1 MFRFQYSTSKG
12 PLPQKRFYCPKY
24 CKNSSSK
31 LFSGLW
37 AAVSHKFFKPSAA
50 PGNSLPTVA
59 LSACLAAANI
69 PCRGFVAAST
79 ADFLIDAIL
88 IIYRIGSCGLMDARF
103 LVGSGLVFADLLN
116 VDTHFAALCT
126 LAAPG
131 RDRLCLLQ
139 DRFRRGNCRFFQ
151 WVIVIAFCI
160 RKAHQAKGSGPKPW
174 PAGSGRSFSWKST
187 SFLSVRWFLFLGEF
201 SLALLYHTVIIF
213 FNYYLVFCAHL
224 HFLSLASKGWLLWF
238 LPCRGRGPNLHPDL
252 SNFYQNAVEGR
263 FRLIFPCF

>member
-1 MFRFQYSTSKG
+1 MHFSSYGPVSNVSFFGLRKTFSHKRRTRCSWQGQALPPPG
-12 PLPQKRFYCPKY
+12 PLQTWKPPFLPMGHRHSVLHPQSP
-24 CKNSSSK
+24 
-31 LFSGLW
+31 
-37 AAVSHKFFKPSAA
+37 
-50 PGNSLPTVA
+50 PG
-59 LSACLAAANI
+59 
-69 PCRGFVAAST
+69 
-79 ADFLIDAIL
+79 
-88 IIYRIGSCGLMDARF
+88 
-103 LVGSGLVFADLLN
+103 
-116 VDTHFAALCT
+116 
-126 LAAPG
+126 
-131 RDRLCLLQ
+131 
-139 DRFRRGNCRFFQ
+139 
-151 WVIVIAFCI
+151 
-160 RKAHQAKGSGPKPW
+160 KGSGPKPW